1 MINLESMI
9 NKIVRLRPLPVILDK
24 HEHSK
29 PLDVDWVIRCSLLQE
44 SKEFWLQTV
53 SGTKGFRLP
62 IEADQVVRYHPEKSA
77 DLKSASEGILTINR
91 SWKIFPEGKP
101 AENVPVS
108 NTLTE
113 H

>member
-29 PLDVDWVIRCSLLQE
+29 PLDVDWVMRCSLLQE

-62 IEADQVVRYHPEKSA
+62 IEADHVVSYRSEKSA
-77 DLKSASEGILTINR
+77 DLKSASEGILIINR

-101 AENVPVS
+101 AESVPVS
-108 NTLTE
+108 NTLTK

>member
-9 NKIVRLRPLPVILDK
+9 DKIVRLRPQPVILDK
-24 HEHSK
+24 HEHSE

-62 IEADQVVRYHPEKSA
+62 LEADQVVGYHPEKSA
-77 DLKSASEGILTINR
+77 DLKSASEGLLTINR
-91 SWKIFPEGKP
+91 NWKIFPEGKP
-101 AENVPVS
+101 AESVPVS